1 MQHKNIQAM
10 TKAELAKKV
19 AQTTGVDKATAVAVI
34 EGMMEEV
41 KKSVIAKNNVYLRGF
56 GTFNVKHRAAKT
68 ARNITAKQT
77 VHVEAHDIPF
87 FKPCPEF
94 VDAVKNSR

>member
-1 MQHKNIQAM
+1 M
-10 TKAELAKKV
+10 TKAELASKV
-19 AQTTGVDKATAVAVI
+19 AQTTGIDKATAVAVI

-56 GTFNVKHRAAKT
+56 GTFNVKRRAAKT
-68 ARNITAKQT
+68 ARDIKGMKTI
-77 VHVEAHDIPF
+77 HVEAHDIVA